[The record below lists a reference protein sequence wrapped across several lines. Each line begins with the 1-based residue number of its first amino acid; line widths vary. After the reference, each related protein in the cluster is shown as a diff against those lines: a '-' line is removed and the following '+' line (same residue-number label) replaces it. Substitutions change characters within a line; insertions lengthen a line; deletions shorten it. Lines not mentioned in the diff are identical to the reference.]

1 MEGNS
6 FLHCI
11 DWRWRNICFN
21 QEENNWDPIFNTAL
35 EMAKV
40 IVLEG
45 QSLFDLAVQE
55 CGSIEAAFA
64 IAELNGLAI
73 TDELEV
79 GSTLIVPGP
88 VARQISDYYQAHGLK
103 PATDA
108 TSTGSGDGEGGGIDD
123 LLDDG
128 IDFMAIEVDN
138 VVM

>member
-1 MEGNS
+1 
-6 FLHCI
+6 
-11 DWRWRNICFN
+11 
-21 QEENNWDPIFNTAL
+21 
-35 EMAKV
+35 MAKV

-45 QSLFDLAVQE
+45 QSLFDLAVQA

-79 GSTLIVPGP
+79 GSTLIVPGSI
-88 VARQISDYYQAHGLK
+88 AKQISDYYLVHGIK

-108 TSTGSGDGEGGGIDD
+108 PTSGSGDGGTAGGIDD

-128 IDFMAIEVDN
+128 IDFMAVEVDN